1 MNPEEHNDTPPS
13 KPFPEEQPIV
23 TEPAHMPEQP
33 LTSPSETVNPTP
45 PLAPQNKSHKK
56 LIIVS
61 LIVAAIIGASVGYYL
76 FAMKKNSDS
85 AANST
90 PTTSSKNISQAPA
103 QPTAINA
110 TVDAITNSLTDGST
124 SETNLTNTDD
134 SSDGTDA
141 STSAGTVGDSV
152 DENSF

>member
-23 TEPAHMPEQP
+23 TEPAQVPEQP
-33 LTSPSETVNPTP
+33 LTSPSETVDPIP
-45 PLAPQNKSHKK
+45 PLTPQNKSHKK

-76 FAMKKNSDS
+76 FAMKKNSGS
-85 AANST
+85 EANST
-90 PTTSSKNISQAPA
+90 PATSSKNVTQAPA
-103 QPTAINA
+103 QPTNTA
-110 TVDAITNSLTDGST
+110 VDAITKSLTDGST
-124 SETNLTNTDD
+124 GETTLTNTDN

-152 DENSF
+152 DENNF